1 MFDDFL
7 RNCPP
12 EDEIKPSKKRVEK
25 NIAAVRS
32 LIEKEENSM
41 TKRRF
46 YLKPLV
52 IAAAIVAF
60 SALTLVSVN
69 AAMQGGIVKFFMG
82 GKEVEGEFYDYV
94 DGDGFRRI
102 SFGAVMPLYEQNYAI
117 IYDVDAPH
125 EEAVR
130 VITDDTDREFM
141 DKLRS
146 LKEARDNYRD
156 EHDAWLETN
165 GLTNDDLLDPN
176 SKYNADPDFYNST
189 KPVDPEPEDFG
200 LVFKDSELCVY
211 HLGYLTQY
219 GGFSLF
225 SGTLGGNFMHT
236 GTAYGHPSARGSNVF
251 EDFGEEKDESAGL
264 FDYENET
271 QTYKYQIYYYVGKQ

>member
-7 RNCPP
+7 RTCPP
-12 EDEIKPSKKRVEK
+12 EDEIKPSKERVEK
-25 NIAAVRS
+25 NIAAVMS

-46 YLKPLV
+46 YLKPLIIAAV
-52 IAAAIVAF
+52 IAAF

-82 GKEVEGEFYDYV
+82 GNEIEGEFYDYV
-94 DGDGFRRI
+94 DGDGYRRI
-102 SFGAVMPLYEQNYAI
+102 SFGAVMPLYEQNFAI
-117 IYDVDAPH
+117 IYDVDAPQ

-130 VITDDTDREFM
+130 VITDETDREFM
-141 DKLRS
+141 DKIRA
-146 LKEARDNYRD
+146 LKEAEDKYWFD
-156 EHDAWLETN
+156 KSTETV
-165 GLTNDDLLDPN
+165 
-176 SKYNADPDFYNST
+176 Y
-189 KPVDPEPEDFG
+189 PEPEDFG

-219 GGFSLF
+219 
-225 SGTLGGNFMHT
+225 SGRLRCGNLGGNFLHT
-236 GTAYGHPSARGSNVF
+236 GTAYGHPSATGSNVLT
-251 EDFGEEKDESAGL
+251 DLGEEEDENAGL

>member
-12 EDEIKPSKKRVEK
+12 EDEIKPSKERVEK

-41 TKRRF
+41 TKRKF

-52 IAAAIVAF
+52 IAAAIAVF

-82 GKEVEGEFYDYV
+82 GNEIEGEFYDYV

-117 IYDVDAPH
+117 IYDIDAPQ

-130 VITDDTDREFM
+130 VITDETDREFM
-141 DKLRS
+141 DKLRAYKKA
-146 LKEARDNYRD
+146 LDDYRD
-156 EHDAWLETN
+156 ERRAWLDEK
-165 GLTNDDLLDPN
+165 GLTNEDIPDPDWEYSTDPN
-176 SKYNADPDFYNST
+176 FDKST
-189 KPVDPEPEDFG
+189 KPAYPEPEDLG
-200 LVFKDSELCVY
+200 LVFKDSELCMY

-219 GGFSLF
+219 DGFDLF
-225 SGTLGGNFMHT
+225 DGTLGGNFMHM
-236 GTAYGHPSARGSNVF
+236 GAAYDHPAGAGSNVF
-251 EDFGEEKDESAGL
+251 GEYDDAAGH